1 MSRTPIAIGLLLS
14 IAGCGPGI
22 VYQGDQEV
30 PDGTWSRE
38 WQPEFTFD
46 LADTVNAHNVFIDLR
61 HTGDYPF
68 SDLYVFATV
77 AGPGLPA
84 VRDTVECLLAD
95 ANGRWYGKGLGF
107 IKNAH
112 VLYKLNKRFPRAGRY
127 TIRLEQAM
135 RVDPLPAVIDVG
147 ISVEK
152 SRAGN

>member
-1 MSRTPIAIGLLLS
+1 MNRTILATCIVAVGAS
-14 IAGCGPGI
+14 CGPAL
-22 VYQGDQEV
+22 VHQSDTEV
-30 PDGTWSRE
+30 PDGNWSRA

-46 LADTVNAHNVFIDLR
+46 ISDTVNAHDVFIDLR

-68 SDLYVFATV
+68 SDLYLFATV
-77 AGPGLPA
+77 AGPGLPT

-127 TIRLEQAM
+127 SIRLEQAM

-152 SRAGN
+152 SRKGS